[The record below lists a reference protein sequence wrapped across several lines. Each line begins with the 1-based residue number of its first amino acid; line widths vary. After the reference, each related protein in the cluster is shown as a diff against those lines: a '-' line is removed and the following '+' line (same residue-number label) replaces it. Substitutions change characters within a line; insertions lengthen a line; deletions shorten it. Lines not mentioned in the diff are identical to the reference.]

1 MSGALLDVMAQ
12 DLDAIFELGGL
23 DEPVEYV
30 PGDEDLESVALKGMY
45 DEAYCE
51 VDPHSRMPIGST
63 GPAVHLRSAD
73 LPEYPAET
81 DRLVIRGRTFRITLP
96 KPDGQGM
103 TTFLLSEVTT

>member
-1 MSGALLDVMAQ
+1 MSGELLDLMAQ

-23 DEPVEYV
+23 DEPVDYIPSDTPLVAV
-30 PGDEDLESVALKGMY
+30 PLKGMF
-45 DEAYCE
+45 DEAYQE
-51 VDPHSRMPIGST
+51 VDPNSRMPIGST
-63 GPAVHLRSAD
+63 GPAVHLRSTD

-103 TTFLLSEVTT
+103 TTFLLQEVTT